1 VRESAAVVL
10 EGIAKSLQLLTP
22 RERIAWLGL
31 VPLAALTALVEALAA
46 ALVFGLI
53 AALDGNQAALERL
66 GAMLRWAPGIRD
78 GAVSAAFV
86 AAMIVFAARSVFL
99 AAAVYVRHRVV
110 NGSSKAL
117 AQRLLDAYLAAPYP
131 FHLLRGSASLVHR
144 ISESA
149 DGVTRRFL
157 PSAVALATELLV
169 VAGLVALL
177 VGVAPLAT
185 VTIAAAAALL
195 VGGLVKRSARLF
207 GRWGRE
213 QALAKEGIV
222 SVLQQGFG
230 GIKEVKVAGKER
242 FFSTAFAERLRP
254 AGWLQFI
261 ETTVSDSVRVG
272 VETAAVLGLLL
283 IGLVMSRDAATARS
297 ALPMLGLYAY
307 AAFRIVPS
315 ANRVLLHA
323 SLIRFARAAV
333 DDVHADWRAVGG
345 ARLAPEAPPVEP
357 FRDAVR
363 FDGVSFA
370 YPDGPPVIRGVDFVI
385 RRGEALG
392 LVGSTGAGKT
402 TLADL
407 LLGLLKPSEGRITV
421 DGRDVHDSLRA
432 WQRQIGYVPQHPF
445 LLDDTL
451 RANIAFGVPSG
462 DVDEGRLTAAVQA
475 AQLESLVAGL
485 PHGVAT
491 PVGERGARLS
501 GGERQRVAIARALYR
516 SPELLVLDEATA
528 ALDNLT
534 ERALM
539 RALQALRGKV
549 TLVVIAHRTTTMQWC
564 DRLLFLSGGAIEAS
578 GSFDELATRH
588 DGFRAITSPRP

>member
-1 VRESAAVVL
+1 LR

-22 RERIAWLGL
+22 RERVAWLAL
-31 VPLAALTALVEALAA
+31 VPLAVLTALVEAIAA

-53 AALDGNQAALERL
+53 AALDGKQEALARL
-66 GAMLRWAPGIRD
+66 GAGLRWVPGIRD
-78 GAVSAAFV
+78 GVVPAAFV
-86 AAMIVFAARSVFL
+86 AAMIVFAARSLFL
-99 AAAVYVRHRVV
+99 AAGVYLRHRVV
-110 NGSSKAL
+110 NGTSKAL

-131 FHLLRGSASLVHR
+131 FHLLRGTASLVHR

-157 PSAVALATELLV
+157 PAAVALTTELLV
-169 VAGLVALL
+169 VVGLVALL
-177 VGVAPLAT
+177 IGVAPLAT
-185 VTIAAAAALL
+185 ITIATGSALL
-195 VGGLVKRSARLF
+195 VGVLLQRSSRLF

-230 GIKEVKVAGKER
+230 GIKEVKIAGKEP
-242 FFSTAFAERLRP
+242 FFSRAFAQRLHP

-261 ETTVSDSVRVG
+261 ETTVSDSVRVS

-283 IGLVMSRDAATARS
+283 IGLVMARDTATARS
-297 ALPMLGLYAY
+297 ALPLLGLYAY

-323 SLIRFARAAV
+323 NLLRFSRAAV
-333 DDVHADWRAVGG
+333 DDVHADWAAVGG
-345 ARLAPEAPPVEP
+345 ARLEPEAAGPAEP
-357 FRDAVR
+357 FRDAVT
-363 FDGVSFA
+363 FEGVSFA
-370 YPDGPPVIRGVDFVI
+370 YPDGPPVLRSVDLAV
-385 RRGEALG
+385 RRGEAVG
-392 LVGSTGAGKT
+392 LVGATGAGKT

-407 LLGLLKPSEGRITV
+407 LLGLLKPAAGRIAA
-421 DGRDVHDSLRA
+421 DGRDIHGSLRA

-445 LLDDTL
+445 LLDDSL
-451 RANIAFGVPSG
+451 RANIAFGVEAG
-462 DVDEGRLTAAVQA
+462 DVDEGRLATAVEA
-475 AQLESLVAGL
+475 AQLDALVAGL
-485 PHGVAT
+485 PQGLDT

-501 GGERQRVAIARALYR
+501 GGERQRVAIARALYGT
-516 SPELLVLDEATA
+516 PELLVLDEATA

-549 TLVVIAHRTTTMQWC
+549 TLVVIAHRTTTMKWC
-564 DRLLFLSGGAIEAS
+564 DRLVFLSGGAVQAS
-578 GSFDELATRH
+578 GSFDDLTTRH
-588 DGFRAITSPRP
+588 DEFRAITQPGA